1 MHAVGMHTPD
11 SASPDI
17 SMPWEIL
24 SQPATK
30 ELFTLETA
38 FLAFLENTLFRKA
51 RSSSKLELDDATD
64 EKEVAEDDDVAE
76 ALDWDDVVLR
86 NIFSELPLT
95 SRARR
100 EIEKFIIRQPPM
112 GEKDDHDSENSW
124 ISRKDGPILLQTQ
137 ILST

>member
-1 MHAVGMHTPD
+1 MKVPCWPLYDTTVDRNACPHAAVGMHTPD

-24 SQPATK
+24 PQPATK
-30 ELFTLETA
+30 EPFTRETA
-38 FLAFLENTLFRKA
+38 FLAFLQNTVCRKA

-64 EKEVAEDDDVAE
+64 EMEVAEDDDVAE

-95 SRARR
+95 SVLD
-100 EIEKFIIRQPPM
+100 FV
-112 GEKDDHDSENSW
+112 
-124 ISRKDGPILLQTQ
+124 ISRIGPFLLQTQ
-137 ILST
+137 IVST

>member
-1 MHAVGMHTPD
+1 MHVHMHAVGMHTPD

-95 SRARR
+95 HAQKERDIKVYYR
-100 EIEKFIIRQPPM
+100 ER
-112 GEKDDHDSENSW
+112 
-124 ISRKDGPILLQTQ
+124 
-137 ILST
+137 